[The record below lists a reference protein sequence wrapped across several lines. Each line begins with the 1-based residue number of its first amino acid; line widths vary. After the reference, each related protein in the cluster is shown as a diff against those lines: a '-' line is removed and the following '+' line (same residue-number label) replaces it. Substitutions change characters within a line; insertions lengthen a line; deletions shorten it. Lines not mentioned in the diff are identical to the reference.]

1 MAKGVNK
8 FKHASTG
15 VFKKSTHDSGKIK
28 NKAFKTTNEAKGGSK
43 GVGLPRLQEI
53 KKQMIEGLERKQ
65 KL

>member
-28 NKAFKTTNEAKGGSK
+28 NKAFKTTSEAKGGSK

-53 KKQMIEGLERKQ
+53 KK
-65 KL
+65 